1 MSDEETKA
9 MFWTAMQ
16 GVEPLKQSGRIPRA
30 EQQPRKVLTL
40 PHGAKRTKRPPLSRA
55 MFTYYRKK

>member
-1 MSDEETKA
+1 MSDEDTKA
-9 MFWTAMQ
+9 MFIAAMQ
-16 GVEPLKQSGRIPRA
+16 GTKLLKPSSRIPHA

-40 PHGAKRTKRPPLSRA
+40 PYGAKRTKRPPLSRA